1 MAKRRAML
9 NVGDRLPD
17 VRLWIK
23 PQEPATLSELA
34 AGQALLVVF
43 YLFDWSAT

>member
-1 MAKRRAML
+1 VL
-9 NVGDRLPD
+9 SVGDRLPD

-23 PQEPATLSELA
+23 PQERAALSELA
-34 AGQALLVVF
+34 AGRALLLVF